1 MRFNDELIDNFKHGG
16 MYIKLIYINAAVFLF
31 LGIAQMIGRI
41 SGDSI
46 DIQINYLIANIFPL
60 QTEINAFSGHPWG
73 IITYMFSHF
82 GLMHFIFNMFFLYF
96 AGSLLEKNRDSKQI
110 LKIYLLGGIIGGVL
124 EVLSRMVFPGL
135 AEDNTPIVGAS
146 GSIMALFAAIAYLR
160 PHTEIQFFGVF
171 PVKLYWL
178 AVAYFVFDLIGIGSN
193 DGTAHIAHIGGAIGG
208 ILFIRFSD
216 LKGFTS
222 NKSHLSIKKGGRPLT
237 DEEFNM
243 QKLENEKYTN
253 ILLDK
258 ISKSGYESLSKK
270 EKEFLFRQSKS

>member
-1 MRFNDELIDNFKHGG
+1 
-16 MYIKLIYINAAVFLF
+16 
-31 LGIAQMIGRI
+31 
-41 SGDSI
+41 
-46 DIQINYLIANIFPL
+46 
-60 QTEINAFSGHPWG
+60 
-73 IITYMFSHF
+73 
-82 GLMHFIFNMFFLYF
+82 MFFLYF

-110 LKIYLLGGIIGGVL
+110 LKIYLLGGILGGVL
-124 EVLSRMVFPGL
+124 ELLSRIVFPGL
-135 AEDNTPIVGAS
+135 TEDITPIVGAS

-193 DGTAHIAHIGGAIGG
+193 EGAIGG